1 MIFYVY
7 IHIIYTYFIMHTYN
21 ILIISYI
28 LNVADIRINI
38 HLQTKLGAFI
48 FINTKLSTM
57 YIYKYKSLLLNIIY
71 ILKTLTCVSKFKMI
85 NQYLNKY

>member
-7 IHIIYTYFIMHTYN
+7 IHILYTYFIMYTYN

-28 LNVADIRINI
+28 SNIADMRINI

-48 FINTKLSTM
+48 FINTKLSTI
-57 YIYKYKSLLLNIIY
+57 YIYKYKSFPLNIIY
-71 ILKTLTCVSKFKMI
+71 ILKHRLVLVNSR
-85 NQYLNKY
+85 

>member
-7 IHIIYTYFIMHTYN
+7 IHIIYTYFIMYTYK

-28 LNVADIRINI
+28 SNVVDVRINI
-38 HLQTKLGAFI
+38 HLQTKLCAFI

-57 YIYKYKSLLLNIIY
+57 YIYKYKSFLLNMIY
-71 ILKTLTCVSKFKMI
+71 MLKH
-85 NQYLNKY
+85 